1 MTKKAT
7 KAEATKVLN
16 ALKKQCRAWLDAG
29 CEGPTLV
36 KREFEYSQG
45 TGWQI
50 IWEGGPYDWVYNFP
64 FGGVEEEFGFRL
76 EDVSDRFDDGVWVE
90 AQNNWS
96 VVIWNG

>member
-1 MTKKAT
+1 MNETIVAKGLAKHLAEKFEGWGTDGIIVKNKAQT
-7 KAEATKVLN
+7 RDHGYAFGDCASIV
-16 ALKKQCRAWLDAG
+16 
-29 CEGPTLV
+29 
-36 KREFEYSQG
+36 
-45 TGWQI
+45 
-50 IWEGGPYDWVYNFP
+50 WEGGPYDWVYNFP